1 MEGDGQLQD
10 ELVHHRQGPRLKEAP
25 KFKGTQAAQVQE
37 LLAALPWLSATSIAN
52 ILGHRPSSISS
63 LLYRLVQQNV
73 LVRQPDKGPSGGWGY
88 ALRVTPIP
96 KSLWTD
102 TKLGKRCLSQR
113 FDRKSGRYLMLY
125 EGGARCWASADDFGT
140 GKRFQWSRT
149 DFLLDVID
157 SPDPV

>member
-1 MEGDGQLQD
+1 MENDVQLQD
-10 ELVHHRQGPRLKEAP
+10 KLVHHRQGQRLKEAP
-25 KFKGTQAAQVQE
+25 KFKGTQAVQVQE

-52 ILGHRPSSISS
+52 ILGQRPSSISS

-73 LVRQPDKGPSGGWGY
+73 LVRQPNKGPSGGWGY

-113 FDRKSGRYLMLY
+113 FARESGRYLMLY
-125 EGGARCWASADDFGT
+125 EDGSRGWASGDDFGT
-140 GKRFQWSRT
+140 GKRFRWSRT
-149 DFLLDVID
+149 DFLLDVIEG
-157 SPDPV
+157 PDPV